1 MFDTDNLVLPSVL
14 QGITTTTESLELTMA
29 DEMRLGSLL
38 RTLVASRA
46 DAPVLQLG
54 AGSGVL
60 TAWLL
65 DGMHPGGKLDAIEP
79 DAGLAEVA
87 GRFLGRDGRLA
98 IHSTAP
104 VDFLED
110 TPRAYGLI
118 AVNQAE
124 LVAPVLG
131 QVLSKLAD
139 GGMAVFGGLVVQ
151 EDWTADQRSAAE
163 EVGSRLQLRSE
174 LHVTALDWASGVMI
188 AARRHVRGSE

>member
-1 MFDTDNLVLPSVL
+1 MFDTDNLVLPFVL
-14 QGITTTTESLELTMA
+14 QGITTTTESLELTMT

-46 DAPVLQLG
+46 GAPVLQLG

-65 DGMHPGGKLDAIEP
+65 DGMHAEARLDAVEP
-79 DAGLAEVA
+79 DAQLAEVA
-87 GRFLGRDGRLA
+87 GRFLGRDSRLS
-98 IHSTAP
+98 IHAADPSGVLQDAP
-104 VDFLED
+104 G
-110 TPRAYGLI
+110 TYGLI
-118 AVNQAE
+118 AVSRAE
-124 LVAPVLG
+124 LAAPVLG
-131 QVLSKLAD
+131 PLLDALDD
-139 GGMAVFGGLVVQ
+139 GGIAVFGGLLGQ

-188 AARRHVRGSE
+188 AVRRHVRGGE